1 MDPQFAID
9 SVSSV
14 TCRTQRKAAL
24 SWANIKLESVVSSI
38 MSIHYIHPWEIHMV
52 SSYKDKLMVMIQTQF
67 QYFRYT
73 VSGINSSLTGSIPSP
88 WGVLITLLLG
98 FMRIAYQ
105 HMSIFH
111 GIFRGFSLQWVSN
124 AELWYS
130 LCCYTTASAPRYS
143 LLSSS
148 SSLLL
153 FNESVNS
160 ESLNG
165 HSLSNHLS
173 PFLYCIIFSTIITH
187 ISLSRFFVSM
197 FFCAWDQSIIGGS
210 SSIGGCTIW
219 ECSFTIEAWCVDK
232 PSAGLR
238 VKMYLLLRLP
248 SILFEILSII
258 EVSMHSLWTNPIM
271 IIPNPRR
278 CQIRILGCHLFLALI
293 LLHSPIPRLIHGLSR
308 MPALMWLI
316 PVAHFTNMVYL

>member
-1 MDPQFAID
+1 MDPQFAIE

-38 MSIHYIHPWEIHMV
+38 MSIHYIHPLEIHMV
-52 SSYKDKLMVMIQTQF
+52 SLYKDKLMVMIQTQF
-67 QYFRYT
+67 QHFRYT
-73 VSGINSSLTGSIPSP
+73 VSRINSSLTGSIPSP

-98 FMRIAYQ
+98 VMRIAYQ

-124 AELWYS
+124 VELWYS
-130 LCCYTTASAPRYS
+130 LCCYTTASSPRYS
-143 LLSSS
+143 LLPSC

-153 FNESVNS
+153 SKESVNS
-160 ESLNG
+160 ESLNV

-173 PFLYCIIFSTIITH
+173 PFLYCIIFSNIITH

-232 PSAGLR
+232 PSVRLR
-238 VKMYLLLRLP
+238 ITSSKNTFHF
-248 SILFEILSII
+248 FEILLII
-258 EVSMHSLWTNPIM
+258 DVSMHSLWTNPIM
-271 IIPNPRR
+271 VIPHPRR
-278 CQIRILGCHLFLALI
+278 CQILILGCHLFLALI
-293 LLHSPIPRLIHGLSR
+293 LFHSPIPRLIHGLSR

-316 PVAHFTNMVYL
+316 PVAHFTDMV